1 MTTAEVRLREARID
15 LRPRHRSPLISVV
28 VPVFNRADVIW
39 RAVGSLL
46 RQQFDQP
53 HEIVVV
59 DDGSTDDSSDGLD
72 ALSPRVRV
80 VRQAHLGAAAARRT
94 GIEASRGKF
103 IAFLDSDDVAEP
115 WHLQEHW
122 STLCRRQGAVLSFAP
137 IKDMA
142 GAPVGRP
149 TPVER
154 LDLDSDN
161 VIADPL
167 TVLIRE
173 GCITGSMNLVTPREV
188 ALRAAA
194 PQYDVP
200 AACDYSFALH
210 VALQGPFA
218 YIDRTTI
225 RVERRDDGIGR
236 TRKAEQFGY
245 NILAMFGALKASR
258 RTDPG
263 PLTSFRKRL
272 ADAWPSA
279 VVAATTSGHWRLA
292 ARLAALGLRYGLR
305 QDFPKR
311 LWWAV
316 SEVHDLHRHATI
328 APGR

>member
-1 MTTAEVRLREARID
+1 MTTAEVRPREPRID
-15 LRPRHRSPLISVV
+15 LPPTHRSPLISVV

-173 GCITGSMNLVTPREV
+173 GCITGSMNLLTPREV

-200 AACDYSFALH
+200 AACD
-210 VALQGPFA
+210 
-218 YIDRTTI
+218 
-225 RVERRDDGIGR
+225 
-236 TRKAEQFGY
+236 
-245 NILAMFGALKASR
+245 
-258 RTDPG
+258 
-263 PLTSFRKRL
+263 
-272 ADAWPSA
+272 
-279 VVAATTSGHWRLA
+279 
-292 ARLAALGLRYGLR
+292 
-305 QDFPKR
+305 
-311 LWWAV
+311 
-316 SEVHDLHRHATI
+316 
-328 APGR
+328 